1 MVKLKNIDLNK
12 IVNKKSILI
21 ILAIVVILLIVVASI
36 FYIKNMNTIKTY
48 TNSELGWTVQ
58 YSSSIK
64 MYSSDNT
71 FIFKNENPKYIFQVQ
86 ILPIQAFAE
95 TDSLDDITDQMLNG
109 TEAGVD
115 NFQFIGS
122 KKIQYQGFSANRTQS
137 TFQYKGDKQVLMAD
151 EVFLVKNDN
160 IFRISTIFDNN
171 VTELDQKL
179 KNMVNSFKLIK

>member
-1 MVKLKNIDLNK
+1 M
-12 IVNKKSILI
+12 NKKSILI
-21 ILAIVVILLIVVASI
+21 ILVIVVILLIIVVASI
-36 FYIKNMNTIKTY
+36 FYVKNMNTIKTY

-64 MYSSDNT
+64 IYSSDNT

-86 ILPIQAFAE
+86 ILPTQAFTE
-95 TDSLDDITDQMLNG
+95 TDSLDDITDQMLSE

-137 TFQYKGDKQVLMAD
+137 TFQYKGDSQKLMAD
-151 EVFLVKNDN
+151 EVFLIKNGN
-160 IFRISTIFDNN
+160 IFRISTIFNN
-171 VTELDQKL
+171 NTAELDQKL
-179 KNMVNSFKLIK
+179 KDMVNSFKLIK